1 MMTAAGY
8 VMIGFVIVVMIV
20 LQKLLNR
27 DPDDKDKKQK
37 K

>member
-27 DPDDKDKKQK
+27 DPDDKDKNHK